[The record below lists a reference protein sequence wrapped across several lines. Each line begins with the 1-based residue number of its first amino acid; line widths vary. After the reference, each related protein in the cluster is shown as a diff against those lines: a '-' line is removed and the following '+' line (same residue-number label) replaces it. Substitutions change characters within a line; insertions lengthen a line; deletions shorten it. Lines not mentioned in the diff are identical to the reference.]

1 LSNQVESD
9 LDDNDKNLEPQPSKE
24 LNMKIVDIFDEIE
37 EAKTY
42 RFISAENEPI
52 FKYAPGQ
59 AAKLY
64 FDTPI
69 KKNDFRLYSIASSP
83 LRTDYLELTI
93 KSEGGN
99 FAPHFLARARIG
111 DVYVVEGPFGR
122 FLSKPLEMIKNKTL
136 DRLVFLA
143 SSSGI
148 VPFRCFIEYAI
159 DSSLNVDLYLFYVNR
174 TRNDVIYRRLI
185 PELLSSYKKLK
196 IMFNLTREH
205 QVTEDEI
212 AGQVIIDYENYRD
225 RVSFLLG
232 RRLEFEDIRNAVE
245 RWNEAYYA
253 ICGGAR
259 FIFGDREKG
268 ELGMIQKL
276 ELGGIDRKR
285 IEIDSYGTK

>member
-1 LSNQVESD
+1 MSNQVDSALYE
-9 LDDNDKNLEPQPSKE
+9 NEKNSE
-24 LNMKIVDIFDEIE
+24 LQTPKKLSMKIVDIFDEIE

-42 RFISAENEPI
+42 RFIGAENEPM
-52 FKYAPGQ
+52 FKYTPGQ

-93 KSEGGN
+93 KSEGGD
-99 FAPHFLARARIG
+99 FAPHFLAQARIG
-111 DVYVVEGPFGR
+111 DIYVVEGPFGR
-122 FLSKPLEMIKNKTL
+122 FLSKPLEMIKNKTI

-159 DSSLNVDLYLFYVNR
+159 DSSLDVDLYLFYVNR
-174 TRNDVIYRRLI
+174 TRSDIIYRRLI
-185 PELLSSYKKLK
+185 PELLASYKKLK

-212 AGQVIIDYENYRD
+212 AGQVMIDYENYRD

-232 RRLEFEDIRNAVE
+232 RRLEFEDIKNAVE

-268 ELGMIQKL
+268 ELGMMQKL
-276 ELGGIDRKR
+276 EVGGVERNR

>member
-1 LSNQVESD
+1 M
-9 LDDNDKNLEPQPSKE
+9 KK
-24 LNMKIVDIFDEIE
+24 LNMKIVDIIDEIE

-42 RFISAENEPI
+42 RFITAENEAM
-52 FKYAPGQ
+52 FKYTPGQ
-59 AAKLY
+59 AVKLY

-99 FAPHFLARARIG
+99 FAPYFLAHAKIK

-122 FLSKPLEMIKNKTL
+122 FLSKPLEMIKSKMI
-136 DRLVFLA
+136 DKLVFLA

-159 DSSLNVDLYLFYVNR
+159 DSSLDADIYLFYVNR
-174 TRNDVIYRRLI
+174 TRNDIIYRKLI
-185 PELLSSYKKLK
+185 PKLLSSYKKLK

-205 QVTEDEI
+205 QVAEDDV
-212 AGQVIIDYENYRD
+212 AGQLMIDYENYHD
-225 RVSFLLG
+225 RVYFLLG
-232 RRLEFEDIRNAVE
+232 RRLEFEDIKNAVE
-245 RWNEAYYA
+245 GWNEAYYA

-259 FIFGDREKG
+259 FITGHQEKG
-268 ELGMIQKL
+268 ELGMMQKL
-276 ELGGIDRKR
+276 EMGGIDRKR

>member
-1 LSNQVESD
+1 LHK
-9 LDDNDKNLEPQPSKE
+9 NDKNSELQPTKK
-24 LNMKIVDIFDEIE
+24 LNMKIIDIFDEIE

-42 RFISAENEPI
+42 RFISVENEPI
-52 FKYAPGQ
+52 FKYTPGQ

-64 FDTPI
+64 FNTPPN
-69 KKNDFRLYSIASSP
+69 KNDFRLYSIATSP

-99 FAPHFLARARIG
+99 FAPHFLAQARIG
-111 DVYVVEGPFGR
+111 DVYVVEGPLGR

-136 DRLVFLA
+136 DTLVFLA

-159 DSSLNVDLYLFYVNR
+159 DSSLDVDLYLFYVNR

-205 QVTEDEI
+205 QITENEI
-212 AGQVIIDYENYRD
+212 AGQVIIGYESYRD

-232 RRLEFEDIRNAVE
+232 RRLGFEDMRNAVE

-259 FIFGDREKG
+259 FIFGEREKG

-276 ELGGIDRKR
+276 ELGGVDRKR